1 MSKRGFNR
9 AAAATLLALCLAACG
24 GGGGSSPAP
33 APATPTSVA
42 SNPLE
47 QALADADLT
56 VSGAAS
62 SGVNDKTST
71 WTFTLPAGSFGT
83 SPSDISLVADGE
95 AVPADAIAVSG
106 KVVTAL
112 VNFSNGLS
120 TGVSE
125 LVFRASDNT
134 GRLIHVHKRLFT
146 GTNTVT
152 VRVQDT
158 NGAPVPNADV
168 SLQLADAPDV
178 RLTQTTP
185 DGTATF
191 QHLPS
196 RTVLVEARAAGGLL
210 GVAGD
215 VANNFNKSLNVKGQI
230 VVTVRPLDAVATG
243 STPTPFTVTTS
254 GTAPQRLAKAFT
266 TQPNTRAV
274 TVRYRFATDEFAAGN
289 FGSPYSDYYSVQL
302 RSGGTSA
309 AVDTNAMNGLGM
321 AAFDASGSTGWRTL
335 RLPVTG
341 GQLVQLDA
349 VVANVN
355 DAAFDSR
362 LIIDRID
369 EESSLLQTQLQW
381 DAVQG
386 GVTVAVSL
394 QGQALAADQPVKLY
408 WASGTSVADILGA
421 AVASFALPQA
431 TPAGNALSFHVDGTV
446 LRNAP
451 AQATH
456 LLAVAGE
463 TASAAL
469 PDVTLSMG
477 PSADDTILGSAVQNL
492 LKEAARLAG
501 VGTIAVAQTA
511 LTPAQQA
518 HAMFLNL
525 TRAPSNFAANIAAQQ
540 LVYGPEGDAVI
551 QVFAAQ
557 TKDLTLAQ
565 VLGQQAAIEAAM
577 ATEIRAQGPSK
588 VSAHCADPA
597 SLAVVDIRASSVP
610 TATATVVKAFLTVQA
625 SKFADEANGLWHI
638 EAAP

>member
-9 AAAATLLALCLAACG
+9 VAAATLLTLCLAACG
-24 GGGGSSPAP
+24 GGGGGSPAP
-33 APATPTSVA
+33 NPATPTAVA

-56 VSGAAS
+56 VSASGGAS
-62 SGVNDKTST
+62 TGFNNKTST
-71 WTFTLPAGSFGT
+71 WTFTLPAGNFGT
-83 SPSDISLVADGE
+83 TPSDISLVADGE
-95 AVPADAIAVSG
+95 TVPADAIALNG
-106 KVVTAL
+106 NVVTAL

-125 LVFRASDNT
+125 LVFRGSDNT
-134 GRLIHVHKRLFT
+134 GRLVHVHQRLLT

-168 SLQLADAPDV
+168 TLQLADAPDV

-191 QHLPS
+191 PHLPS
-196 RTVLVEARAAGGLL
+196 RTVLVEARATGGLL

-215 VANNFNKSLNVKGQI
+215 VANNRSQI
-230 VVTVRPLDAVATG
+230 VVTVRPLDAAATG
-243 STPTPFTVTTS
+243 TPPTPFTVTTS
-254 GTAPQRLAKAFT
+254 GTVPQRLSKAFT
-266 TQPNTRAV
+266 TQAGTRAV

-302 RSGGTSA
+302 RSGSSA
-309 AVDTNAMNGLGM
+309 AVDTNTMNGLGLG
-321 AAFDASGSTGWRTL
+321 AFDSTTGSTGWRTL
-335 RLPVTG
+335 RLPVSG
-341 GQLVQLDA
+341 AQLVQLDA

-362 LIIDRID
+362 LVIDRVD

-381 DAVQG
+381 DAAQG

-394 QGQALAADQPVKLY
+394 QGQALSADQPVKLY
-408 WASGTSVADILGA
+408 WATGTSVADIQGA
-421 AVASFALPQA
+421 AMAAFTLPQA
-431 TPAGNALSFHVDGTV
+431 TPVGNAVSFHVDGSL

-463 TASAAL
+463 SASAAL
-469 PDVTLSMG
+469 PDVSLSMG
-477 PSADDTILGSAVQNL
+477 PSADDTILGSTVQNL
-492 LKEAARLAG
+492 LKEAARHAG
-501 VGTIAVAQTA
+501 VGTIVVAQTA

-525 TRAPSNFAANIAAQQ
+525 TRTPSTVAANIAAQQ

-557 TKDLTLAQ
+557 TKDLSLAQ
-565 VLGQQAAIEAAM
+565 VLGQQATIEALM
-577 ATEIRAQGPSK
+577 ATEIRTRGPGK

-610 TATATVVKAFLTVQA
+610 TATATLVKSFLTAQA